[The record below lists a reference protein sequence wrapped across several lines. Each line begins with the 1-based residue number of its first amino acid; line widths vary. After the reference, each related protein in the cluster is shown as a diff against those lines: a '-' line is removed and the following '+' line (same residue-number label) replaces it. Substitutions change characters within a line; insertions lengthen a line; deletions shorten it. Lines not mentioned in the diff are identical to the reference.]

1 MIRQPVAAGRF
12 YSGDKEELSADIAKC
27 FKRMTSKKRDILGGI
42 APHAGYMYSG
52 PCAAYLY
59 NCLKTDFKT
68 VMILGFSH
76 MGIGSGLSIS
86 TCDWSTPL
94 GIVEHDNKLA
104 KILSRF
110 INIDENPHTD
120 EHSIEV
126 QLPFLQYVLKKFR
139 MLAVSVSDYSPADVK
154 GIAELIRDKKICV
167 IASTDFTHFGPSFG
181 YTPFADNIRENLE
194 ELDKGAIQMIL
205 DKNSA
210 GFMEYLK
217 KTGATVCGRAP
228 VAFMIELMNELG
240 AEPDLLKYCT
250 SGDIAGDYTNSV
262 SYVSVAYDKK

>member
-12 YSGDKEELSADIAKC
+12 YSGDKEQLREEIAKC
-27 FKRMTSKKRDILGGI
+27 LHDVPSRKRDIIGGI

-59 NCLKTDFKT
+59 NCLKSDFKT
-68 VMILGFSH
+68 IMVLGFSH
-76 MGIGSGLSIS
+76 MGLGSGLSVS
-86 TCDWSTPL
+86 TNDWSTPL
-94 GIVEHDNKLA
+94 GIVEHDSRLA
-104 KILSRF
+104 KSLSRF
-110 INIDENPHTD
+110 INFDENPHTD

-126 QLPFLQYVLKKFR
+126 QIPFLQYVLKKFKI
-139 MLAVSVSDYSPADVK
+139 LAVSVSDYSPVDVK

-181 YTPFADNIRENLE
+181 YTPFSDNIKENLE
-194 ELDKGAIQMIL
+194 ELDKGALQMIL
-205 DKNSA
+205 DKDSR
-210 GFMEYLK
+210 GFMQYLQR
-217 KTGATVCGRAP
+217 TGATVCGRVP

-240 AEPDLLKYCT
+240 AQPDLLKYCT